1 MICWI
6 GSVDPVDDLCLTN
19 QIYAALLNAFEF
31 KEITEVQN
39 AHLKMLLEDDETR
52 PRGCKYP
59 TPPCARECFAHNRD
73 ISYFLNKSFL
83 SLYVY
88 TRGILG
94 CLWAKTLRG
103 NKNYFSSL
111 VWFLVVH
118 LLVGHKLCN
127 ILYIY
132 YIVTVRIQELKRNM
146 IKALFNV
153 KSGGV
158 HSIEGNP
165 VKYICCCVAH
175 L

>member
-1 MICWI
+1 M
-6 GSVDPVDDLCLTN
+6 TN
-19 QIYAALLNAFEF
+19 QFYPVLLSAFEF

-39 AHLKMLLEDDETR
+39 SHLKMLLEDDETR
-52 PRGCKYP
+52 PHGCKYP
-59 TPPCARECFAHNRD
+59 TPPCARECSAHNRD
-73 ISYFLNKSFL
+73 ISYFLNKSSL

-94 CLWAKTLRG
+94 WLWAKTLRS

-118 LLVGHKLCN
+118 LLASRAQIMQYTVYL
-127 ILYIY
+127 LYSHC
-132 YIVTVRIQELKRNM
+132 VRIQELERKM
-146 IKALFNV
+146 IKALFNL

-165 VKYICCCVAH
+165 VKYICCCLAY

>member
-1 MICWI
+1 MM
-6 GSVDPVDDLCLTN
+6 TN
-19 QIYAALLNAFEF
+19 QFYPVLLNAFEF

-73 ISYFLNKSFL
+73 ISYFLNKSSF
-83 SLYVY
+83 
-88 TRGILG
+88 ILV
-94 CLWAKTLRG
+94 CIHAG
-103 NKNYFSSL
+103 NPRVPLGQNPAGQQKLFFIISL
-111 VWFLVVH
+111 VFSGPLASRAQIMQYTVY
-118 LLVGHKLCN
+118 LLYSHC
-127 ILYIY
+127 
-132 YIVTVRIQELKRNM
+132 VRIQELERKM

-158 HSIEGNP
+158 HSIEGKP
-165 VKYICCCVAH
+165 VKYICCGVAH